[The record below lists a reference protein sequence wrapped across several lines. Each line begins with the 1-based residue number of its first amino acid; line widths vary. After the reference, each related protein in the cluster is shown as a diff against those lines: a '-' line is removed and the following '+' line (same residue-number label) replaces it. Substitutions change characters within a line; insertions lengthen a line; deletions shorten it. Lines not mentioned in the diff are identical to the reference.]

1 MRTNRT
7 LVITR
12 RRIMMPA
19 AVPAFF
25 NDDEGKF
32 RSSGTKTFAS
42 FL

>member
-1 MRTNRT
+1 
-7 LVITR
+7 VITR

-25 NDDEGKF
+25 NDDDWKF
-32 RSSGTKTFAS
+32 RSSGAKTFAS